1 MRIALA
7 AIFKNECEYILEWI
21 AYHRRII
28 GITDFI
34 IADNVSD
41 DGSSQL
47 LEALDQ
53 AGQIK
58 RVFFPRI
65 SDTEGPQVPAYNQ
78 IIESFSQD
86 YDYFLFIDADEFLV
100 NNTEL
105 PLTDFIAT
113 CETNPNFGALALNW
127 RIFGSSGNTYKQ
139 DGLVIERFYRAS
151 RKMEKVNCH
160 VKTLVASKAVKK
172 MHIHQADLKD
182 NYIFINENREKVTF
196 LDRPSSS
203 TPCPDNKSAPFT
215 KDINNSLFYVAHFAV
230 KSKSEHFFKKAGRG
244 SAGGLSSRE
253 KGRQYF
259 TGHDLNQEICM
270 DLHKHCEIVEDE
282 IRSIKRNLKEKSP
295 YYAYIRV
302 NLDNRYDR
310 FSGWITTDFDGPVTI
325 QCLLDSKTQVEL
337 TLNTQRKDVYA
348 KGLSSI
354 QKCGFN
360 YPWSEIGKYSQNIKA
375 WVKGGNLVFLDIS
388 LN

>member
-28 GITDFI
+28 GITDII

-41 DGSSQL
+41 DGTTQL

-58 RVFFPRI
+58 RIFYPRM
-65 SDTEGPQVPAYNQ
+65 SETEGPQVPAYNH
-78 IIESFSQD
+78 ILNTFSAE

-100 NNTEL
+100 NNTGL
-105 PLTDFIAT
+105 SLSDFLTS
-113 CETNPNFGALALNW
+113 CESKTQFGGVALNW
-127 RIFGSSGNTYKQ
+127 RIFGSSGNTYKN

-151 RKMEKVNCH
+151 KKNEMVNSH
-160 VKTLVASKAVKK
+160 VKSLVATKAVKK
-172 MHIHQADLKD
+172 MNIHQADLNAGYLFLNERKEQA
-182 NYIFINENREKVTF
+182 IFLTH
-196 LDRPSSS
+196 PSE
-203 TPCPDNKSAPFT
+203 TVPCPDNVTAPYT
-215 KDINNSLFYVAHFAV
+215 KNINNSLLYIAHFAV
-230 KSKSEHFFKKAGRG
+230 KSKAEHFFKKAGRG
-244 SAGGLSSRE
+244 SAGGSSSRE

-259 TGHDLNQEICM
+259 LGHDLNHEACF
-270 DLHKHCEIVEDE
+270 DLHKYCEMVEDE
-282 IRSIKRNLKEKSP
+282 IRQIKRALKEKSP
-295 YYAYIRV
+295 YYSYIRV
-302 NLDNRYDR
+302 NMDNRYDR
-310 FSGWITTDFDGPVTI
+310 FAGWIATDFDGPITI

-337 TLNTQRKDVYA
+337 RLNIQRKDVYS
-348 KGLSSI
+348 KGLSSTD
-354 QKCGFN
+354 KCGFN

-388 LN
+388 VN